1 MVSYEYRMIPQ
12 REARRNAGVADE
24 MAREMN
30 LRAMLG
36 WEYVGSEMVT
46 EKRRWLGALLGPKS
60 RQFLVYRRAAS
71 TRVAVPAEHARAAR
85 ETVEIVRTD
94 ARIARRSDL
103 VADIRAGK
111 RRIRPQPA
119 QGTGD
124 RDGSADMISALM
136 AE

>member
-71 TRVAVPAEHARAAR
+71 TRVSVPAEHARAAR
-85 ETVEIVRTD
+85 
-94 ARIARRSDL
+94 
-103 VADIRAGK
+103 
-111 RRIRPQPA
+111 
-119 QGTGD
+119 
-124 RDGSADMISALM
+124 
-136 AE
+136 